1 MLPCRFL
8 NCPSSFVF
16 FVLSLRKMVESSSL
30 GKSSGDSCSVSSFSK
45 QFFGFSV
52 IISLMVFG
60 FLPNTCSNGL
70 VLLAAAAVLRANSNR
85 ARSVFPRSV
94 IIVLSALN
102 LSLSV
107 LIKRS
112 IFPFPRWS
120 RIGHS
125 ICLMK

>member
-52 IISLMVFG
+52 IISLMVFA
-60 FLPNTCSNGL
+60 NGL

-85 ARSVFPRSV
+85 ARPVFPRSV

-125 ICLMK
+125 IYLMK